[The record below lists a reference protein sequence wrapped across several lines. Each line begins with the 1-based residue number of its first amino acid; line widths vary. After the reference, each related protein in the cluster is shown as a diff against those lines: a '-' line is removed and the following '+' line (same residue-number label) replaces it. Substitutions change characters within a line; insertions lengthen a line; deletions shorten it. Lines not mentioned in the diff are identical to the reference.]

1 MVDAIN
7 PKNHTNISEGKTTF
21 YYIKVGGQVGM
32 QVGAWVN
39 MWVGGL
45 VQRFCQKLNVQLK
58 KFNFTKN

>member
-1 MVDAIN
+1 
-7 PKNHTNISEGKTTF
+7 
-21 YYIKVGGQVGM
+21 M